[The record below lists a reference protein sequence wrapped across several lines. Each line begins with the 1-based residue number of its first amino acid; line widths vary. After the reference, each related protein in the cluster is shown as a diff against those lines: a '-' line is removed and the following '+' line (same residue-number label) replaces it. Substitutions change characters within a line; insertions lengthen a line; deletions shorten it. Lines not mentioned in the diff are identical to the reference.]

1 MHFQNQN
8 PKPKNKMSNPIMA
21 KTGFM
26 EYVTDPNK
34 IAGDPIITTANA
46 RIESN
51 AVWVGLTLT
60 DVQSI
65 IDRRVGLRELEIFD
79 KLEELIEDG
88 TLSIDKE
95 YLVTGSATLT
105 VSMSATVTARNE
117 EHARKLFVETAEL
130 DTEGMDDFAVE
141 DTLDIEIEMADE
153 C

>member
-1 MHFQNQN
+1 
-8 PKPKNKMSNPIMA
+8 MA

-65 IDRRVGLRELEIFD
+65 IEWKGQLGGPTSDEIFD

-117 EHARKLFVETAEL
+117 EHARKLFMETAES

-141 DTLDIEIEMADE
+141 DTLDIEIEMVDE